1 MSGGAALKAFLSRIQ
16 HAGWK
21 GSQHGCAEGS
31 PMRSNCASVWLRR
44 LEAGATEF
52 VAVSGP
58 GAGDHVSLGALQS
71 APPRRKII
79 ARIDDV
85 VRAAQNIALSR
96 FPIRGV
102 STANTMSGADPHFYW
117 TGARRVTARAPIWR
131 PYSVPTFVALRKWKP
146 TSTRE

>member
-1 MSGGAALKAFLSRIQ
+1 VAHVYNRETP
-16 HAGWK
+16 AGK
-21 GSQHGCAEGS
+21 IL
-31 PMRSNCASVWLRR
+31 LRR
-44 LEAGATEF
+44 HPVNFAEMPLKQ
-52 VAVSGP
+52 P
-58 GAGDHVSLGALQS
+58 KLQLRLLKS

-102 STANTMSGADPHFYW
+102 STANIMSGADPHFYW